1 MPIMLA
7 GPAVRRSGAGGPRR
21 AMGLRGFSAAATIA
35 IAVGLATGAA
45 AASAVSVVVT
55 PAYAQ
60 TVVGQTVRFTATLAG
75 SADAKVIWQVDN
87 AAGGSRAAGTI
98 TLAGVYTAPAAL
110 PVPASATVTAVS
122 AADPAA
128 SATATVTLLA
138 RRPAGRFYFVAPNGN
153 DANPGT
159 KKAPLRHIQTA
170 AKLARAG
177 DTVLVRQGVYREL
190 VSPPF
195 SGNATRGF
203 ITFESYPGETAT
215 IDGKGLPIPGGQSG
229 LFTISDQ
236 RYLIVEG
243 FELRNY
249 STNRLSEVPIGIYVE
264 GAGSNIQVI
273 NNHVHDIATR
283 APTNPIQCGSNAFGI
298 TADGSRAPAA
308 IDGLV
313 VSGNEIDHLH
323 TGCSE
328 TLSVDGNV
336 EHFAITGNRIHDDD
350 NIGIDAIG
358 FEGVS
363 PGPTFDQSRDG
374 EIRGN
379 TVYNISSFGN
389 PDYGPQYSAGGI
401 YIDGGARI
409 TIEQNLV
416 HHVDLG
422 IELASE
428 QPGHVTSH
436 VTARNNVIY
445 ADNSNGIS
453 IGGFDAGR
461 GGTDHC
467 MVVNN
472 TLFGDDTK
480 ETGSG
485 ELQIQFHATNNLF
498 ANNIAYAEEARI
510 INNFTTSTANPAVVD
525 YDLYDSPVGV
535 GKSVWQWDGV
545 SYQGYAKY
553 RAATGLDA
561 HSPFTDPRFVSTGTP
576 PDFRLMLGSPAEGA
590 GTDLGAAVLGTVD
603 FTGNPRVSGGKVDI
617 GAYQLQPARR
627 R

>member
-7 GPAVRRSGAGGPRR
+7 GPAVRRSGAAGLRR
-21 AMGLRGFSAAATIA
+21 AIGLRVFGATA
-35 IAVGLATGAA
+35 TVAGAVGLTPGAA
-45 AASAVSVVVT
+45 AAPPAVDVVVT

-60 TVVGQTVRFTATLAG
+60 TVVGQTVRFTAKVAR
-75 SADAKVIWQVDN
+75 SANAKVVWQVDN
-87 AAGGSRAAGTI
+87 ATGGGKTAGTI
-98 TLAGVYTAPAAL
+98 TPAGAYTAPAAL
-110 PVPASATVTAVS
+110 PAPASATVTAVS

-138 RRPAGRFYFVAPNGN
+138 RPAKGRTLFVAPNGN

-159 KKAPLRHIQTA
+159 KNAPFRHIRHA

-195 SGNATRGF
+195 SGNATLGF
-203 ITFESYPGETAT
+203 ITFASYPGETAT
-215 IDGKGLPIPGGQSG
+215 IDGTGLPIPGGQSG

-236 RYLIVEG
+236 GYLIVEG
-243 FELRNY
+243 FEIRNY
-249 STNRLSEVPIGIYVE
+249 STNRLSEVPIGIYVQ
-264 GAGSNIQVI
+264 GAGRNIELI

-283 APTNPIQCGSNAFGI
+283 ARTTPSQCGSDAFGI
-298 TADGSRAPAA
+298 TVDGTSAPEA

-328 TLSVDGNV
+328 TVSVDGNV
-336 EHFAITGNRIHDDD
+336 EHFAITSNRIHDDD

-363 PGPTFDQSRDG
+363 PDPAFDQARDG

-379 TVYNISSFGN
+379 TVYKITSFGN
-389 PDYGPQYSAGGI
+389 PDYGPQFSAGGI
-401 YIDGGARI
+401 YVDGGTRI

-428 QPGHVTSH
+428 HRGRVTSH

-453 IGGFDAGR
+453 IGGFDPGS

-467 MVVNN
+467 TIVNN

-480 ETGSG
+480 RTVSG
-485 ELQIQFHATNNLF
+485 EFQIQFHATNNLF
-498 ANNIAYAEEARI
+498 ANNIAYAAAQALM
-510 INNFTTSTANPAVVD
+510 INNFTTSEANPAVVD
-525 YDLYDSPVGV
+525 HNLYDSSAGAAA
-535 GKSVWQWDGV
+535 SVWIWDGV
-545 SYQGYAKY
+545 SHQGFAKY

-561 HSPFTDPRFVSTGTP
+561 HSRFADPRFVSTGTP
-576 PDFRLMLGSPAEGA
+576 PDFRLMRGSPAEGA
-590 GTDLGAAVLGTVD
+590 GTDLGAAMLGRVD
-603 FTGNPRVSGGKVDI
+603 FAGNPRVSGGKVDI
-617 GAYQLQPARR
+617 GAYQH
-627 R
+627 